1 MKPFDMSTITRPE
14 DLYGRAEL
22 LKRLTALARRND
34 NVQIIGSRRF
44 GKTCVLRCMH
54 TILREEETVY
64 PIYIDIKAEGI
75 KDTINVY
82 KYLISILLEH
92 LYNDDIFTEAER
104 FCGVELTPCN
114 DWTDIYEY
122 LQEKNVSLVKSQ
134 KLFSEIVNT
143 FAELMGKNILFMFDE
158 YEYMFKF
165 SFTSPE
171 GFMKLRTLSTS
182 TLENGIH
189 PLSFWIAGSKT
200 WDEFC
205 TLIGSG
211 ELNVINATENILPI
225 SFENFSDMWKHDCES
240 IDDDELRNSINMSMK
255 KAFEAS
261 GGVPFYAKQIGSYYV
276 SKRQFPTYQVISD
289 YLSEIES
296 GLQPQEKKILDELR
310 KGPKVFQKSNFI
322 TNLEIHGLIAIN
334 IKSAQHSIPIGFYLD
349 YLKANQQDKS
359 LLITNE
365 EVTRKHVKKITDL
378 VENINKTYYNK
389 NKKYKFIF
397 EPVNDS
403 ASLEEDLRIVCYDK
417 EQFRDFCSALYRY
430 YLERS
435 KDDENNLGGRLPKGY
450 RWNKFYRIVDMCRHT
465 FGGGHEIDMF
475 EIRQGQLTKADVLRE
490 LTGTSNEPYKAEEF
504 AKLQLSILL
513 RFIDELERINES
525 IRK

>member
-14 DLYGRAEL
+14 SLYGRDDL

-44 GKTCVLRCMH
+44 GKTCVLRCMY
-54 TILREEETVY
+54 TILRNEKSIY
-64 PIYIDIKAEGI
+64 PIYVDIKSDAI

-82 KYLISILLEH
+82 KYLISVLVEH
-92 LYNDDIFTEAER
+92 LYRDDIFTKPEKLS
-104 FCGVELTPCN
+104 GIELTPCD
-114 DWTDIYEY
+114 DWTEIYEY
-122 LQEKNVSLVKSQ
+122 LQQENVSLVKSQ

-143 FAELMGKNILFMFDE
+143 FAELMEKNILIMFDE

-165 SFTSPE
+165 SFNSPE

-182 TLENGIH
+182 TLDNGIH

-225 SFENFSDMWKHDCES
+225 SFDDFSKFWMQECES
-240 IDDDELRNSINMSMK
+240 IEECELRTSLT
-255 KAFEAS
+255 AFVRKTYDAS
-261 GGVPFYAKQIGSYYV
+261 GGVPFYAKQIGSYYL
-276 SKRQFPTYQVISD
+276 SNGHFPTYNVISN

-296 GLQPQEKKILDELR
+296 GLHPQEKKILDELR
-310 KGPKVFQKSNFI
+310 KGPKVFAMSNFI
-322 TNLEIHGLIAIN
+322 TNLEIHGLITIDP
-334 IKSAQHSIPIGFYLD
+334 KSNQCSIPIGFYLD
-349 YLKANQQDKS
+349 YLKANQLDKS
-359 LLITNE
+359 LLITKE
-365 EVTRKHVKKITDL
+365 TVVRQYVKQITDL
-378 VENINKTYYNK
+378 VENINKTYK
-389 NKKYKFIF
+389 NKKDAYMF

-403 ASLEEDLRIVCYDK
+403 ASLEDDLRVVCYDK
-417 EQFRDFCSALYRY
+417 DQFKDFCSALYRF

-435 KDDENNLGGRLPKGY
+435 KDEEQGLGGRLPKGF
-450 RWNKFYRIVDMCRHT
+450 RWNRFHKIVDMCRHT

-475 EIRQGQLTKADVLRE
+475 EIRQGQLNKADVLKE
-490 LTGTSNEPYKAEEF
+490 LLGSDNEPYKAEEF
-504 AKLQLSILL
+504 AMLQQQILV
-513 RFIDELERINES
+513 RCIKELEAINVH